1 LRTLQ
6 DKAKAWE
13 DLCFMRS
20 THGRAEGQLMSHGS
34 EGSVKAI
41 LYALGANFGIAVAKY
56 IAAFWTGSGSML
68 AEAIHST
75 ADCANQMLLLLG
87 LKQARRPASVDF
99 PLGHHRVTYFWSMIV
114 ALMLFFM
121 GGAFSVYE
129 GVERLL
135 HPHPLQHGLIAMAVL
150 GCAVVLEAF
159 SLGAQCARSAKL
171 AGRQPFLAWFRE
183 TRQSELMVVAGED
196 IAALLGLT
204 FAFVAVAASVFT
216 GNPVWDAL
224 GTIAIGV
231 VLMVI
236 AIAVMIEVKGLIV
249 GESATP
255 QLRSEIESFVAAQ
268 PEVEQVLN
276 VITLAWGD
284 KVVIAV
290 KARMHGMESCS
301 GRQMVEAIN
310 AVEARM
316 QERFPAAQWV
326 FFEPDVR

>member
-1 LRTLQ
+1 
-6 DKAKAWE
+6 
-13 DLCFMRS
+13 
-20 THGRAEGQLMSHGS
+20 MSHGH
-34 EGSVKAI
+34 EGSQKAI
-41 LYALGANFGIAVAKY
+41 FYALGANFGIAASKY
-56 IAAFWTGSGSML
+56 VAAFWTGSGSML

-87 LKQARRPASVDF
+87 MKQARRPASADF

-135 HPHPLQHGLIAMAVL
+135 HPQPLQHGLVAMAVL
-150 GCAVVLEAF
+150 AGAVLLEAF
-159 SLGAQCARSAKL
+159 SLWGALREIRKI

-196 IAALLGLT
+196 IAALLGLAL
-204 FAFVAVAASVFT
+204 AFVAVAASVVT

-224 GTIAIGV
+224 GTLAIGV

-236 AIAVMIEVKGLIV
+236 AFAVMAEVKGLIV
-249 GESATP
+249 GESAAP
-255 QLRSEIESFVAAQ
+255 QLRAEIESFVADQ
-268 PEVEQVLN
+268 PEVERVLN

-290 KARMHGMESCS
+290 KARMRDMETCTGM
-301 GRQMVEAIN
+301 QMVDAIN
-310 AVEARM
+310 VVEARI

-326 FFEPDVR
+326 FFEPDIR

>member
-1 LRTLQ
+1 MFHEAHHAGEKR
-6 DKAKAWE
+6 
-13 DLCFMRS
+13 R
-20 THGRAEGQLMSHGS
+20 LMSHGS
-34 EGSVKAI
+34 EGSVRAI
-41 LYALGANFGIAVAKY
+41 LYALGANFGIAVSKY
-56 IAAFWTGSGSML
+56 VAAFWTGSGSML

-75 ADCANQMLLLLG
+75 ADCANQLLLLLG
-87 LKQARRPASVDF
+87 LKQARRPASADF

-135 HPHPLQHGLIAMAVL
+135 HPQPLQHGLIAMAVL
-150 GCAVVLEAF
+150 AGAVVLEAF
-159 SLGAQCARSAKL
+159 SLWGALKEIRKI
-171 AGRQPFLAWFRE
+171 AGRQPFLVWFRE

-196 IAALLGLT
+196 VAALLGLAL
-204 FAFVAVAASVFT
+204 AFVAVAATVIT
-216 GNPVWDAL
+216 GNPLWDAL
-224 GTIAIGV
+224 GTLAIGI

-249 GESATP
+249 GESASP
-255 QLRSEIESFVAAQ
+255 QLRAEIESFVAAQ
-268 PEVEQVLN
+268 PEVEKVLN

-290 KARMHGMESCS
+290 KARMRDMETQT
-301 GRQMVEAIN
+301 GLQMVDAIN

-316 QERFPAAQWV
+316 QQRFPSAQWV

>member
-1 LRTLQ
+1 
-6 DKAKAWE
+6 
-13 DLCFMRS
+13 
-20 THGRAEGQLMSHGS
+20 MSHGS
-34 EGSVKAI
+34 EASVKAI
-41 LYALGANFGIAVAKY
+41 FYALGANFGIAVAKY
-56 IAAFWTGSGSML
+56 VAAFWTGSGSML

-75 ADCANQMLLLLG
+75 ADCANQLLLLLG
-87 LKQARRPASVDF
+87 LRQARRPASADF

-114 ALMLFFM
+114 ALLLFFM

-135 HPHPLQHGLIAMAVL
+135 HPQPLQHGLIAMAVL
-150 GCAVVLEAF
+150 ACAVALEAF
-159 SLGAQCARSAKL
+159 SLWGALREIRRI
-171 AGRQPFLAWFRE
+171 AGPQPFLVWFRE

-196 IAALLGLT
+196 IAALLGLVL
-204 FAFVAVAASVFT
+204 AFIAVAASVVS

-224 GTIAIGV
+224 GTLAIGI

-236 AIAVMIEVKGLIV
+236 AVAVMNEVKGLIV
-249 GESATP
+249 GESAAP
-255 QLRSEIESFVAAQ
+255 QLRAEIEAFVGVQ

-290 KARMHGMESCS
+290 KARMRGMEA
-301 GRQMVEAIN
+301 GTGLQMVAAIN

-316 QERFPAAQWV
+316 QERFPGAQWV
-326 FFEPDVR
+326 FFEPDLR

>member
-1 LRTLQ
+1 
-6 DKAKAWE
+6 
-13 DLCFMRS
+13 
-20 THGRAEGQLMSHGS
+20 MSHGS

-135 HPHPLQHGLIAMAVL
+135 HPQPLQHGLIAMAVL

-159 SLGAQCARSAKL
+159 SLWGAMREIRKI

-196 IAALLGLT
+196 IAALLGLAL
-204 FAFVAVAASVFT
+204 AFV

-224 GTIAIGV
+224 GTLAIGV

-255 QLRSEIESFVAAQ
+255 QLRSEIESFVAGQ

>member
-1 LRTLQ
+1 MYFVNTER
-6 DKAKAWE
+6 
-13 DLCFMRS
+13 
-20 THGRAEGQLMSHGS
+20 QLMSHGN
-34 EGSVKAI
+34 EGSTRAI
-41 LYALGANFGIAVAKY
+41 FYALGANFGIAVAKY
-56 IAAFWTGSGSML
+56 VAAFWTGSGSML

-75 ADCANQMLLLLG
+75 ADCANQLLLLLG
-87 LKQARRPASVDF
+87 LKQARRPASADF

-135 HPHPLQHGLIAMAVL
+135 HPQALQHGLIAMAVL
-150 GCAVVLEAF
+150 ACAVVLEAF
-159 SLGAQCARSAKL
+159 SLWGALKEIRKI

-196 IAALLGLT
+196 IAALLGLAL
-204 FAFVAVAASVFT
+204 AFVAVAASVVT
-216 GNPVWDAL
+216 GNPLWDAL
-224 GTIAIGV
+224 GTLAIGV
-231 VLMVI
+231 VLMVV

-249 GESATP
+249 GESAAP
-255 QLRSEIESFVAAQ
+255 QLRAEIEAFVAVQ
-268 PEVEQVLN
+268 PEVQQVLN

-290 KARMHGMESCS
+290 KARMRGMETDT
-301 GRQMVEAIN
+301 GLQLVEAIN

-316 QERFPAAQWV
+316 QERFPSAQWV
-326 FFEPDVR
+326 FFEPDLR

>member
-1 LRTLQ
+1 
-6 DKAKAWE
+6 
-13 DLCFMRS
+13 
-20 THGRAEGQLMSHGS
+20 MSHGA

-41 LYALGANFGIAVAKY
+41 FYALGANFGIAVSKFG
-56 IAAFWTGSGSML
+56 AAFYTGSGSML

-75 ADCANQMLLLLG
+75 ADCANQLLLLLG
-87 LKQARRPASVDF
+87 LKQARRPASADF

-114 ALMLFFM
+114 ALLLFFM

-135 HPHPLQHGLIAMAVL
+135 HPQPLENGLIAMAVL
-150 GCAVVLEAF
+150 GGAVVLEGF
-159 SLGAQCARSAKL
+159 SLWGAMREIRQL
-171 AGRQPFLAWFRE
+171 AGAQPFLAWFRE

-196 IAALLGLT
+196 IAALIGLAL
-204 FAFVAVAASVFT
+204 AFLAVAATMVT
-216 GNPVWDAL
+216 GNPLWDAL
-224 GTIAIGV
+224 GTLMIGV
-231 VLMVI
+231 VLMTI

-249 GESATP
+249 GESAAP
-255 QLRSEIESFVAAQ
+255 QLRVEIEAFVAAQ

-290 KARMHGMESCS
+290 KARMRGMESRT
-301 GRQMVEAIN
+301 GLQMVEAIN

-316 QERFPAAQWV
+316 QERFPTAQWV

>member
-1 LRTLQ
+1 
-6 DKAKAWE
+6 
-13 DLCFMRS
+13 
-20 THGRAEGQLMSHGS
+20 MSQGS
-34 EGSVKAI
+34 NEGSLKAI

-56 IAAFWTGSGSML
+56 VAAFWTGSGSML

-75 ADCANQMLLLLG
+75 ADCANQGLLLLG
-87 LKQARRPASVDF
+87 MKEARRPASADF

-114 ALMLFFM
+114 ALLLFFM

-135 HPHPLQHGLIAMAVL
+135 HPQPMENGLIAMAVL
-150 GCAVVLEAF
+150 GVAVVLEGF
-159 SLGAQCARSAKL
+159 SLYGAMKEIRIVANGL
-171 AGRQPFLAWFRE
+171 PFLQWFRE

-196 IAALLGLT
+196 IAALIGLAL
-204 FAFVAVAASVFT
+204 AFLAVAATEVT
-216 GNPVWDAL
+216 GNPLYDAL

-231 VLMVI
+231 VLMII
-236 AIAVMIEVKGLIV
+236 AIAVMTEVKGLIV
-249 GESATP
+249 GESAAP
-255 QLRSEIESFVAAQ
+255 ALRAEIEAFLAAQ
-268 PEVEQVLN
+268 PEVEQVLG

-290 KARMHGMESCS
+290 KARMRDMESIT
-301 GRQMVEAIN
+301 GLQMVDRIN

-316 QERFPAAQWV
+316 QERFIGADWV

>member
-1 LRTLQ
+1 MFH
-6 DKAKAWE
+6 AKH
-13 DLCFMRS
+13 D
-20 THGRAEGQLMSHGS
+20 GRAERQLMSHGS

-87 LKQARRPASVDF
+87 LKQARRPASADF

-135 HPHPLQHGLIAMAVL
+135 HPQPLQHGLIAMAVL
-150 GCAVVLEAF
+150 ACAVVLEAF
-159 SLGAQCARSAKL
+159 SLWGAMREIRKI

-196 IAALLGLT
+196 IAALVGLVL
-204 FAFVAVAASVFT
+204 AFVAVGASVIT
-216 GNPVWDAL
+216 GNPIWDAL
-224 GTIAIGV
+224 GTLAIGM

-255 QLRSEIESFVAAQ
+255 QLRAEIEAFVADQ

-290 KARMHGMESCS
+290 KARMRDMESCT
-301 GRQMVEAIN
+301 GLQMVEAIN
-310 AVEARM
+310 AVEVRM

-326 FFEPDVR
+326 FFEPDTR

>member
-1 LRTLQ
+1 
-6 DKAKAWE
+6 
-13 DLCFMRS
+13 
-20 THGRAEGQLMSHGS
+20 MSHGS

-41 LYALGANFGIAVAKY
+41 FYALGANFGIAVSKY

-87 LKQARRPASVDF
+87 LKQARRPASADF

-135 HPHPLQHGLIAMAVL
+135 HPQPLQHGQIAMAVL

-159 SLGAQCARSAKL
+159 SLWGAMREIRKT

-196 IAALLGLT
+196 IAALLGLAL
-204 FAFVAVAASVFT
+204 AFIAVAASVFT

-224 GTIAIGV
+224 GTLAIGV

-255 QLRSEIESFVAAQ
+255 QLRSEIEAFVAEQ

-290 KARMHGMESCS
+290 KARMCDMESRT
-301 GRQMVEAIN
+301 GLQMVEAIN
-310 AVEARM
+310 VVEARM